1 MRRPANAAEA
11 LMPSDRP
18 AYRIAEDDLSGAA
31 VADLLRFHLDEMF
44 QWSPP
49 ESVHAMP
56 IERLRQNDVTFWS
69 AWEGDHLAAVGA
81 MRELDPARGEIKSM
95 RAHPAYRGR
104 GAGEAILL
112 HMMDAARTRG
122 YRWLGLETGRPEPF
136 VPAQRLYLKHGF
148 AECPPFGD
156 YVSDDFSMCMERTL
170 D

>member
-1 MRRPANAAEA
+1 MKH
-11 LMPSDRP
+11 
-18 AYRIAEDDLSGAA
+18 YRIAEDDLASTQ

-56 IERLRQNDVTFWS
+56 IERLRAPDVTFYS
-69 AWEGDHLAAVGA
+69 AWDGECLAAVGA
-81 MRELDPARGEIKSM
+81 IRHLGEGRGELKSM
-95 RAHPAYRGR
+95 RAHPDYRGK

-112 HMMDAARTRG
+112 HLMEVARARH

-148 AECPPFGD
+148 AECAPFGD
-156 YVSDDFSMCMERTL
+156 YVADSFSMCMERAL
-170 D
+170 